1 MVPGEPTQVPTVPYP
16 ILFMLL
22 SFVNLDTSPTPSS
35 KPTTDEPAHSE
46 PAAAAPAAATPEAQ
60 TPAAATPPTNPTAY
74 EHMRTLHP
82 SAKSVW
88 MIKYA
93 LFTAVVVLA
102 IGAYEITQLFSTADR
117 MLPVGTYTGTVL
129 TVGALITIGIPLLRY
144 KYWRFTL
151 MDEELFLE
159 RGIFN
164 RVRTVVPLRRI
175 QHLDVSQDVLER
187 EFDLGK
193 LIVHTAGT
201 RSADV
206 VVPGLAYA
214 EAEQFRD
221 DLRNYI
227 TEDAL

>member
-1 MVPGEPTQVPTVPYP
+1 
-16 ILFMLL
+16 
-22 SFVNLDTSPTPSS
+22 
-35 KPTTDEPAHSE
+35 
-46 PAAAAPAAATPEAQ
+46 
-60 TPAAATPPTNPTAY
+60 
-74 EHMRTLHP
+74 
-82 SAKSVW
+82 

-93 LFTAVVVLA
+93 ILTTVVALGV
-102 IGAYEITQLFSTADR
+102 GAYEITQIFSSADR
-117 MLPVGTYTGTVL
+117 FFPVGTYTAVVL
-129 TVGALITIGIPLLRY
+129 VLGALVTIAIPLLRY

-159 RGIFN
+159 RGILN

-206 VVPGLAYA
+206 VVPGLDYA

>member
-1 MVPGEPTQVPTVPYP
+1 
-16 ILFMLL
+16 
-22 SFVNLDTSPTPSS
+22 
-35 KPTTDEPAHSE
+35 
-46 PAAAAPAAATPEAQ
+46 
-60 TPAAATPPTNPTAY
+60 
-74 EHMRTLHP
+74 MRKLHP
-82 SAKSVW
+82 AAKSVW

-93 LFTAVVVLA
+93 LFTTVVVLA

-117 MLPVGTYTGTVL
+117 VLPVGTYTGTVL
-129 TVGALITIGIPLLRY
+129 ALGALITIGIPLLRY

-159 RGIFN
+159 RGILN

-214 EAEQFRD
+214 EAERFRD

>member
-1 MVPGEPTQVPTVPYP
+1 
-16 ILFMLL
+16 
-22 SFVNLDTSPTPSS
+22 
-35 KPTTDEPAHSE
+35 
-46 PAAAAPAAATPEAQ
+46 
-60 TPAAATPPTNPTAY
+60 
-74 EHMRTLHP
+74 MRKLHP

-93 LFTAVVVLA
+93 LLTTVVVLA
-102 IGAYEITQLFSTADR
+102 IGAYEITQLFSAADR
-117 MLPVGTYTGTVL
+117 LLPVGTYTGMVVVL
-129 TVGALITIGIPLLRY
+129 GALITIGIPLLRY

-159 RGIFN
+159 RGILN

>member
-1 MVPGEPTQVPTVPYP
+1 M
-16 ILFMLL
+16 
-22 SFVNLDTSPTPSS
+22 
-35 KPTTDEPAHSE
+35 
-46 PAAAAPAAATPEAQ
+46 
-60 TPAAATPPTNPTAY
+60 AY
-74 EHMRTLHP
+74 DNMRKLHP

-93 LFTAVVVLA
+93 ILTTVVALGV
-102 IGAYEITQLFSTADR
+102 GAYEITQIFSSADR
-117 MLPVGTYTGTVL
+117 FFPVGTYTAVVL
-129 TVGALITIGIPLLRY
+129 VLGALITIAIPLLRY

-159 RGIFN
+159 RGILN

-206 VVPGLAYA
+206 VVPGLDYA

>member
-1 MVPGEPTQVPTVPYP
+1 
-16 ILFMLL
+16 
-22 SFVNLDTSPTPSS
+22 
-35 KPTTDEPAHSE
+35 
-46 PAAAAPAAATPEAQ
+46 
-60 TPAAATPPTNPTAY
+60 
-74 EHMRTLHP
+74 MRKLHP

-93 LFTAVVVLA
+93 LLTTVVALA
-102 IGAYEITQLFSTADR
+102 IGAYEITQLFSAADR

-129 TVGALITIGIPLLRY
+129 VLGAVITIGIPLLRY

-159 RGIFN
+159 RGILN

-206 VVPGLAYA
+206 VVPGLAYT